1 VLVGI
6 SRLHRDYSPGNIP
19 SAYGAHRPF
28 GQNADRASLLPSK
41 RNFFKRIQRVPTK
54 DSFYLSRD
62 KQEYLLGSDRITGL
76 GVHLDPKASSAHD
89 RVHAAEIVRG

>member
-1 VLVGI
+1 MVLVIFHPLMVPMG
-6 SRLHRDYSPGNIP
+6 P
-19 SAYGAHRPF
+19 SGRTQIA
-28 GQNADRASLLPSK
+28 LLPSK